1 MFMEKTLVKAPFR
14 ADHVGSLLRSESIKK
29 AKRDFQEGRIT
40 AEQLR
45 EVENQEIKRIVDKQI
60 EVGLQSVTDG
70 EFRRS
75 WWHLDFMWGLDGV
88 EKAATEVGLAF
99 NGIETRK
106 ETARVTG
113 KIDFSTHPFLED
125 YKYLKSLVPE
135 DVVARQTLPSAV
147 QFLFEITKPHNIEN
161 TKKHYPNKEDLYN
174 DLVHAYKKAFKAF
187 YEAGCRNIQMDEVV
201 WAVLCDKNYRENAA
215 KEEIDLDALAK
226 EYVELNNRILADKPE
241 DLIVTTH
248 VCRGNYRSTW
258 HYSGGYDPVSE
269 ELFRNENVDAYY
281 LEFDSERAGSF
292 EPLQY
297 VSGSKKVVL
306 GLVTSKRPELEN
318 EEDVIARIKEASQYV
333 PLDRLCL
340 SPQCGFSSTEE
351 GNELTE
357 EDQWKKL
364 ELIKKISEKVWGE

>member
-1 MFMEKTLVKAPFR
+1 MTITQTVPYR
-14 ADHVGSLLRSESIKK
+14 NDIVGSFLRPKAIKEAREAVKEGKMSI
-29 AKRDFQEGRIT
+29 EN
-40 AEQLR
+40 LR
-45 EVENQEIKRIVDKQI
+45 EIENQAIKELVEKQVS
-60 EVGLQSVTDG
+60 VGLKSVTDG

-88 EKAATEVGLAF
+88 EKSATEVGLAF
-99 NGIETRK
+99 NGIESRK
-106 ETARVTG
+106 ESASITG
-113 KIDFSTHPFLED
+113 KIDFSAHPFLDD
-125 YKYLKSLVPE
+125 YNYLASTVPE
-135 DVVARQTLPSAV
+135 GVNARQTLPSAV

-161 TKKHYPNKEDLYN
+161 TRKHYPNKEELY
-174 DLVHAYKKAFKAF
+174 DDIVRAYKKAFNAF

-201 WAVLCDKNYRENAA
+201 WAVLCDKSYRENAA
-215 KEEIDLDALAK
+215 KEEIDLDVLAK

-258 HYSGGYDPVSE
+258 HYSGGYDPVSK
-269 ELFRNENVDAYY
+269 ELFENENVDAYY
-281 LEFDSERAGSF
+281 LEFDSERAGGF

-297 VSGSKKVVL
+297 VSGDKKVVL
-306 GLVTSKRPELEN
+306 GLVTSKRAELEN

-351 GNELTE
+351 GNELTD

-364 ELIKKISEKVWGE
+364 ELIKRISDKVWAE